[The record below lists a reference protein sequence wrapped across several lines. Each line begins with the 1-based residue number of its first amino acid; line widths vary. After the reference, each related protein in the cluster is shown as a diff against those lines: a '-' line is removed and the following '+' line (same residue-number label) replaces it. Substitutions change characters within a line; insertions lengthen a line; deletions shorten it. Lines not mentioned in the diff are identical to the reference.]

1 MSSTAPVDVAVHA
14 AWCTRIGVFESCRPS
29 AQVRYCVVV
38 EQQLVCT
45 ARVLSA
51 PSTVNTQQVIGIVDV
66 QPVTTTIR
74 PPLAVCALSR
84 DENNR

>member
-38 EQQLVCT
+38 KQQQVCTASLHSESLVCT
-45 ARVLSA
+45 VD
-51 PSTVNTQQVIGIVDV
+51 PQHQQVIGY
-66 QPVTTTIR
+66 
-74 PPLAVCALSR
+74 C
-84 DENNR
+84 